1 MSSSATPFIPATRER
16 PNWDY
21 HDGEGLTESFR
32 KKGKT
37 RGGGG
42 VALPLDPT
50 NHEVKNSSMVESF
63 PFDKVELGKVKIKE
77 IPIKLCWPVNG
88 GKNRKSK
95 EGGEFGGKVSNEKKT
110 EVDVVQVD

>member
-1 MSSSATPFIPATRER
+1 M
-16 PNWDY
+16 
-21 HDGEGLTESFR
+21 
-32 KKGKT
+32 
-37 RGGGG
+37 
-42 VALPLDPT
+42 ALPLDPT